1 MLWWFGIWS
10 KLGRWKSSI
19 RGCLRSWPKIKKIS
33 ILKCYLL
40 LFCATTTIRLWCAT
54 KSRLYTTSN
63 DDQLSGWEEAP
74 KYFAKPNLYQKK
86 VTVTVWQS
94 AASLIHERFLNPSE
108 TITSVKYAQP
118 TDEMHQKLQ
127 HLQPALVNRMG
138 PLFLHNAWPHIIQP
152 MFHKLKEPG
161 YKVLPHP
168 PYSFDL
174 LPIDYHFFKH
184 LYNFLQGKCF
194 CNQQEAFQILLSPK
208 ARIFMLQK

>member
-1 MLWWFGIWS
+1 MLSPFILCNNNDRIVMCF
-10 KLGRWKSSI
+10 KKSTVYDFQQ
-19 RGCLRSWPKIKKIS
+19 WPAQW
-33 ILKCYLL
+33 L
-40 LFCATTTIRLWCAT
+40 
-54 KSRLYTTSN
+54 
-63 DDQLSGWEEAP
+63 DWEAAP
-74 KYFAKPNLYQKK
+74 KYFPKPNLYQKK

-108 TITSVKYAQP
+108 TIASVKYAQP
-118 TDEMHQKLQ
+118 TDEMHRKLQ

-138 PLFLHNAWPHIIQP
+138 PLFLHNAWPHITQP
-152 MFHKLKEPG
+152 MLQKLKEPG

-194 CNQQEAFQILLSPK
+194 CNQQEAFQKFAKSQSTEFYATEINLFLIGKNVLIVMVS
-208 ARIFMLQK
+208 IFMNEDICLSRVKML